1 MKIAADGVE
10 APLTLT
16 RRARGRRCG
25 EVFAK
30 KHLKCITAVDNV
42 MTAA

>member
-1 MKIAADGVE
+1 MKIAAVG

-16 RRARGRRCG
+16 RAAREGRCG

-30 KHLKCITAVDNV
+30 KRLKCITAVDNV